1 MVVAVKELVREKSR
15 QIGDSTVV
23 EHWTTDPEI
32 ECSNPVTV
40 QE

>member
-1 MVVAVKELVREKSR
+1 MVVTVKELVREKSR
-15 QIGDSTVV
+15 HIGDSTVV

-32 ECSNPVTV
+32 EGSSTVTI